1 MDPSHPSKNL
11 SDDAERPLSVCHLF
25 PALPLH
31 GAENHFLS
39 LARQLDPLKVKN
51 TICLISGEGE
61 LVKDLR
67 AMGIPVTL
75 IRKKSR
81 YDISIIWRL
90 RSFLKK
96 GQFDIIHSNLFTAN
110 LWGRLA
116 AFGLKS
122 AYVVTVHSI
131 HSRHNPKQARIEAF
145 FDRLLSHSTNL
156 LICVTKEVKNS
167 MNRDVRLATTKLTT
181 IENGIDFPEERDIP
195 TKNEARQRLGLSERD
210 HVLVVIGRFST
221 PKNHIV
227 FIDSLVPLRETFPH
241 LKVLL
246 VGNGEKESEVREAIS
261 THHLESTVLLL
272 GLRRDIPTILS
283 ASDILVIPSIWEGLP
298 IVMLEAMAAGT
309 PVIATRVGGI
319 PDALTNHVTGLLT
332 TPDAPS
338 LSKTMIEGLSDL
350 QKMQKMA
357 KTARE
362 VTQKRYNIKRT
373 AARYTDVYRTLTRE
387 RQFDRGIKDRI
398 RTAIG
403 KLLSERSVTEIEK
416 LRILMYHRID
426 DTLDRDILCVSPFAF
441 SMQMAWLKEEGYT
454 VIGLE
459 KALECL
465 GSGTLPKKTV
475 SITFDDGYEDNYR
488 NAFPVLS
495 EHGFSASIF
504 PVTGFSRG
512 EKRHPRY
519 KDYPCPITYLT
530 PLQIGE
536 MSRNGLS
543 FGSHTD
549 THPLLTSL
557 SQEDAMKELLKSKKD
572 LEDWTGKPVCSFAY
586 PNGAFSPEYFPTIEA
601 AGYRAA
607 LTTLPGF
614 NTNKTPSF
622 ELRRTEI
629 SGRDSLLDFSLKMKG
644 GIDPLHKLYQ
654 TLRRSR

>member
-1 MDPSHPSKNL
+1 MDSSNPSKNL
-11 SDDAERPLSVCHLF
+11 SNDTERPLSVCHLF

-31 GAENHFLS
+31 GAENHFYS
-39 LARQLDPLKVKN
+39 LARQLDPGKTKN
-51 TICLISGEGE
+51 AICLISAEGE
-61 LVKDLR
+61 LVKDFR

-75 IRKKSR
+75 IQKHGR

-96 GQFDIIHSNLFTAN
+96 GGFDIIHSNLFTAN

-116 AFGLKS
+116 AFGLKIPFI
-122 AYVVTVHSI
+122 VTVHNI
-131 HSRHNPKQARIEAF
+131 HSRHNPMQARIEIF
-145 FDRLLSHSTNL
+145 FDRLLVRTTNL
-156 LICVTKEVKNS
+156 LINVSKEVEAS
-167 MNRDVRLATTKLTT
+167 MLRDVGLPSTKLCT
-181 IENGIDFPEERDIP
+181 IENGIVFPEPGDLP
-195 TKNEARQRLGLSERD
+195 SKQDARKSLGLSDTEQ
-210 HVLVVIGRFST
+210 VLVVIGRFAAA
-221 PKNHIV
+221 KNHIT
-227 FIDSLVPLRETFPH
+227 FIGSLPDVREKFPH

-246 VGNGEKESEVREAIS
+246 VGNGEKEEEIREAIRNS
-261 THHLESTVLLL
+261 HLENTVILL
-272 GLRRDIPTILS
+272 GLRRDIPTILA

-319 PDALTNHVTGLLT
+319 PDALTDGTTGILT

-338 LSKTMIEGLSDL
+338 LSEAMIRGLSDL
-350 QKMQKMA
+350 PRMAEMARSAQKIA
-357 KTARE
+357 SN
-362 VTQKRYNIKRT
+362 RYNIKRT
-373 AARYTDVYRTLTRE
+373 AARYTDVYRTVTRE
-387 RQFDRGIKDRI
+387 HQFHRGIRDTI
-398 RTAIG
+398 RAIAG
-403 KLLSERSVTEIEK
+403 KAFSGASLSGT

-441 SMQMAWLKEEGYT
+441 SMQMAWLKKEGYT

-459 KALECL
+459 KALEEL
-465 GSGTLPKKTV
+465 RSGTLPEKTV

-488 NAFPVLS
+488 NAYPVLL
-495 EHGFSASIF
+495 EHGFSATIF

-530 PLQIGE
+530 PDQIRE
-536 MSRNGLS
+536 MSRNGLF

-557 SQEDAMKELLKSKKD
+557 SQEDVMKELLKSKKD
-572 LEDWTGKPVCSFAY
+572 LEDWTGKPVWSFAY
-586 PNGAFSPEYFPTIEA
+586 PNGAFSPQYFPTIEA

-614 NTNKTPSF
+614 NTNTTPSF